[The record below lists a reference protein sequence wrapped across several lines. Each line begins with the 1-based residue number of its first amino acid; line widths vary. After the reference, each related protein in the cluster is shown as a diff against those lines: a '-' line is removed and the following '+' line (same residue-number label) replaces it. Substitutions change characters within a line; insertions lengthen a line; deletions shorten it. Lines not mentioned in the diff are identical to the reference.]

1 MPIAINGS
9 GTITGISTGGIS
21 DTKAVA
27 DAAMPT
33 GSIIQVVSTN
43 LTAPSSVSYSAAALS
58 ASTPVTVDVT
68 STVANSKF
76 VIAGMVHGEAEI
88 ENYEVGFVIRRT
100 IGGSGSSI
108 NVGTA
113 SGSRAVLTTIMGGTA
128 IDAQQ
133 NNTSDATHFAPFL
146 DSPNQAA
153 GTTITYAYHPYGIVH
168 GSTFY
173 FCRTRDDNNNAYDE
187 RTASHITVFEVAP

>member
-21 DTKAVA
+21 DAKAVA

-43 LTAPSSVSYSAAALS
+43 LTAPSSVSYSAAALL
-58 ASTPVTVDVT
+58 ASTPVTVDVI

-76 VIAGMVHGEAEI
+76 VISGMVHGEAEI

-100 IGGSGSSI
+100 IGGSGASI
-108 NVGTA
+108 NVGTG
-113 SGSRAVLTTIMGGTA
+113 SGSRAVLTTVMGGTA

>member
-1 MPIAINGS
+1 MPISIDGS
-9 GTITGISTGGIS
+9 GTITPVT
-21 DTKAVA
+21 AVQ
-27 DAAMPT
+27 PT
-33 GSIIQVVSTN
+33 GSILQVVATN
-43 LTAPSSVSYSAAALS
+43 LTAPSSVSYNASALS
-58 ASTPVTVDVT
+58 ASTPVTVDIT

-76 VIAGMVHGEAEI
+76 VIAGMVHGEAER

-113 SGSRAVLTTIMGGTA
+113 QNARAVLTTVMGGTA
-128 IDAQQ
+128 LDAQH
-133 NNTSDATHFAPFL
+133 NNTSDATHFAPYL

-173 FCRTRDDNNNAYDE
+173 FCRTRDDGNNAYDE
-187 RTASHITVFEVAP
+187 RTASHITVFEVSP